1 MFPGVKFW
9 VGPPLETGFYY
20 DIDLGDN
27 QIGEENLHKLE
38 VKMAELAKQSNAF
51 VRKEISKADAVKY
64 FGDKGDE
71 YKLDLLSNLED
82 GGITLYSQGNF
93 TDLCR
98 GPHIPNTGFI
108 KGIKLTNISGAY
120 WKGDEKNKMLTRIYG
135 VTFPTTKELD
145 EYLVLLE
152 EAKKRD
158 HRKLGRELELFAFSE
173 KVGMGLPLWLP
184 KGTVLRERLE
194 QFMRKAQIKA
204 AADGRPRWFLD
215 PLDGTVNYVH
225 RLPFFA
231 VSMGLLVDGV
241 PEVAVVH
248 APALGE
254 TFHAVRGGGAFL
266 GDERLAVRLT
276 RTLGEAILAT
286 GFPYRRA
293 ELRPN
298 NLENFSA
305 LFLECR
311 DLRRFG
317 SAALDLAY
325 VAAGRLD
332 AYWELWLAPHDV
344 AAGALLVREAG
355 GQVTDLDGGEHWLR
369 GGHILA
375 AGAELHAL
383 LRPRL
388 VHG

>member
-1 MFPGVKFW
+1 VSLSAREREEARTVALAAARAAGESLRATLGRLDPARIGTKSAARDLVTEADVQSERILVDALRRAFPGHAI
-9 VGPPLETGFYY
+9 EA
-20 DIDLGDN
+20 
-27 QIGEENLHKLE
+27 EEE
-38 VKMAELAKQSNAF
+38 VKD
-51 VRKEISKADAVKY
+51 AD
-64 FGDKGDE
+64 
-71 YKLDLLSNLED
+71 
-82 GGITLYSQGNF
+82 
-93 TDLCR
+93 
-98 GPHIPNTGFI
+98 
-108 KGIKLTNISGAY
+108 
-120 WKGDEKNKMLTRIYG
+120 
-135 VTFPTTKELD
+135 
-145 EYLVLLE
+145 
-152 EAKKRD
+152 
-158 HRKLGRELELFAFSE
+158 
-173 KVGMGLPLWLP
+173 
-184 KGTVLRERLE
+184 
-194 QFMRKAQIKA
+194 
-204 AADGRPRWFLD
+204 DGRPRWFLD

-231 VSMGLLVDGV
+231 VSMGLLVEGV

-254 TFHAVRGGGAFL
+254 TFHAVRGGGAFV
-266 GDERLAVRLT
+266 GEERLSVRPT

-286 GFPYRRA
+286 GFPYRRS

-355 GQVTDLDGGEHWLR
+355 GLVTDLEGGEGWLR
-369 GGHILA
+369 DGHILA
-375 AGAELHAL
+375 AGAALHAL